1 MSGAMNVTLL
11 YDGMVQKPSE
21 LVCKRDLENFRE
33 IS

>member
-1 MSGAMNVTLL
+1 MSGAINVTLL

-21 LVCKRDLENFRE
+21 LVCNLENFRE

>member
-1 MSGAMNVTLL
+1 MSGAINVTLL